1 MLEEGEKYIMRFALL
16 GMATAIAVASPAQ
29 AEWKQ
34 YRDDSLGIYSYFPS
48 EPVKTTGTYKAQLA
62 KAAPSI
68 ILTAIDG
75 DVTFKVEVVD
85 FEKRAAEGANLM
97 MEALNRDAGARGNTF
112 TVTDFPLWDKGAN
125 AVYGTAVIIDK
136 NDTDKTHIVEQVVFN
151 KGKLYLI
158 SASVPGASPNR
169 NSPGLA
175 RFIDSSQFY
184 LKGYG
189 IDFDTGHDYPL
200 GDDDP
205 LNRDNRPAAPDY
217 VRPPGLVSGPLENV
231 Q

>member
-1 MLEEGEKYIMRFALL
+1 M
-16 GMATAIAVASPAQ
+16 TAAVAVSTPAH

-62 KAAPSI
+62 KDVPSI
-68 ILTAIDG
+68 ILTAKDG
-75 DVTFKVEVVD
+75 DVTFRVEVVD

-97 MEALNRDAGARGNTF
+97 MEALNRDAGGRGNTF

-136 NDTDKTHIVEQVVFN
+136 NDKDKTHIVEQVVFN
-151 KGKLYLI
+151 KGKLYII
-158 SASVPGASPNR
+158 SASVPGTSPGR

-189 IDFDTGHDYPL
+189 INYETGHDYPL

-217 VRPPGLVSGPLENV
+217 TPPAGLVSGPLEDV
-231 Q
+231 VK